1 MSVLGGGLNWSRQQ
15 IARISRKAAI
25 VPAVGQYCFQSTS
38 RPDSRTAELIAGA
51 PERDMSAPVLQR
63 EWLQFRSS
71 EHASKW
77 AVAILYLAAYIILE
91 WASFIHVHKGLPIT
105 PWDPGLGVAFALM
118 IRGGPMNGLI
128 LFAGMVVAETLVLQ
142 NDVDWPIDIGV
153 AAITAL
159 SYTSVAALVQRYFR
173 IDADLTHLRDVLTLL
188 AAGLAGAVLDT
199 MLLSAF
205 LLGVGQFDMRDVVQV
220 TRPLVIGDTIGIAV
234 VTPLLLRFRVQPRPE
249 TRRLL
254 SLAPEGALYFC
265 IIGVALWLITGS
277 EGTHGFRLFYLLFV
291 PVVIAAV
298 RHGVDGACF
307 SLAVTQFSLIGLLHF
322 SGYEANEFTEF
333 QTLALV
339 LTVTGLIVGV
349 VVSERRNS
357 DRIARDAQARLTERR
372 AEAAQVARVNLVSG
386 MASAL
391 AHEINQPMTAARAL
405 GRSAQHLLRTPGG
418 DLSRADNNLSTML
431 THIDHAGDIVR
442 RMRNF
447 IRRGH
452 PHVSTINTRDMLEEA
467 LTLAHAEASARGV
480 IVDLDVA
487 ADLPDLYGDRVQL
500 EQVVLNLV
508 HNAVDAIAGAGQSHG
523 HVQVVARRHAAPPRI
538 EIGVSDNGPGI
549 EGELAGRLFDPLTTA
564 KQDGLGLG
572 LSICASIVEAHGGRV
587 WLHSGKP
594 GATEFCF
601 SVPLDRSWDR

>member
-1 MSVLGGGLNWSRQQ
+1 
-15 IARISRKAAI
+15 
-25 VPAVGQYCFQSTS
+25 
-38 RPDSRTAELIAGA
+38 
-51 PERDMSAPVLQR
+51 MSARVLQR
-63 EWLQFRSS
+63 QWLQLHSL
-71 EHASKW
+71 EHASTW
-77 AVAILYLAAYIILE
+77 AAAVLYLAAYIILE

-118 IRGGPMNGLI
+118 IRGGPLGGLI

-159 SYTSVAALVQRYFR
+159 SYTSVAALVQRYVR
-173 IDADLTHLRDVLTLL
+173 IDADLPHLRDVLNLL
-188 AAGLAGAVLDT
+188 AAGLAGAVLDIV
-199 MLLSAF
+199 LLSAF
-205 LLGVGQFDMRDVVQV
+205 LLAVGQFDLRDVMQV
-220 TRPLVIGDTIGIAV
+220 ARPLLIGDTIGIAV
-234 VTPLLLRFRVQPRPE
+234 VTPLLLRFRVQERLEAP
-249 TRRLL
+249 RLL
-254 SLAPEGALYFC
+254 SFAPEGALYLC
-265 IIGVALWLITGS
+265 IIGAALWLIVGS
-277 EGTHGFRLFYLLFV
+277 EGAHGFRLFYLLFV

-322 SGYEANEFTEF
+322 SGYDASEFTEF

-349 VVSERRNS
+349 AVSERKNS
-357 DRIARDAQARLTERR
+357 DRIARDAQARLVERQT
-372 AEAAQVARVNLVSG
+372 EAAQVARVNLVSG

-405 GRSAQHLLRTPGG
+405 GRSAQHLLRTPGS
-418 DLSRADNNLSTML
+418 DLSRADNNLSAML

-452 PHVSTINTRDMLEEA
+452 PHVSTINIRAMLEEA
-467 LTLAHAEASARGV
+467 MTLAHAEASARQV
-480 IVDLDVA
+480 RLDLDA
-487 ADLPDLYGDRVQL
+487 PADLPDLHGDRVQL

-508 HNAVDAIAGAGQSHG
+508 HNAVDAIATAGQSDGQVH
-523 HVQVVARRHAAPPRI
+523 VVARRHPAPPRV
-538 EIGVSDNGPGI
+538 EIGVLDNGPGI
-549 EGELAGRLFDPLTTA
+549 VGELVGRLFDPITTT
-564 KQDGLGLG
+564 KQDGMGLG
-572 LSICASIVEAHGGRV
+572 LSICASIMEAHGGRV

-594 GATEFCF
+594 GATEFRF
-601 SVPLDRSWDR
+601 SVPLDQSKES

>member
-1 MSVLGGGLNWSRQQ
+1 MPTR
-15 IARISRKAAI
+15 
-25 VPAVGQYCFQSTS
+25 
-38 RPDSRTAELIAGA
+38 
-51 PERDMSAPVLQR
+51 VLQR
-63 EWLQFRSS
+63 EWLQLHSS

-77 AVAILYLAAYIILE
+77 AVIAVLYLAAYIILE

-118 IRGGPMNGLI
+118 IRGGPLSGLI

-173 IDADLTHLRDVLTLL
+173 IDADLTHLRDVLMLL

-199 MLLSAF
+199 VLLNAF
-205 LLGVGQFDMRDVVQV
+205 LLAVGQFDMRDVVQV
-220 TRPLVIGDTIGIAV
+220 AWPLLIGDMIGIAV
-234 VTPLLLRFRVQPRPE
+234 VTPLLLRFRVQERFK
-249 TRRLL
+249 THRLL

-265 IIGVALWLITGS
+265 IIGVALWLIVGS
-277 EGTHGFRLFYLLFV
+277 EGAHGFRLFYLLFV

-322 SGYEANEFTEF
+322 SGYGASEFTEF

-349 VVSERRNS
+349 VVSERKNS
-357 DRIARDAQARLTERR
+357 DRIARDAQARLVERQ

-405 GRSAQHLLRTPGG
+405 GRSAQHLVRTPGS
-418 DLSRADNNLSTML
+418 DLSRADSNLSAML

-467 LTLAHAEASARGV
+467 MISAHAEAFARHV
-480 IVDLDVA
+480 RVDLDA
-487 ADLPDLYGDRVQL
+487 PADLPDLHGDRVQL

-508 HNAVDAIAGAGQSHG
+508 HNAVDAIATAGQSHG
-523 HVQVVARRHAAPPRI
+523 HVHVTARRHSAPPRV
-538 EIGVSDNGPGI
+538 EIGVLDNGPGI

-572 LSICASIVEAHGGRV
+572 LSICASIMEAHGGRV
-587 WLHSGKP
+587 WLHSGEP
-594 GATEFCF
+594 GATEFRF
-601 SVPLDRSWDR
+601 TVPLDQSRER

>member
-1 MSVLGGGLNWSRQQ
+1 M
-15 IARISRKAAI
+15 
-25 VPAVGQYCFQSTS
+25 P
-38 RPDSRTAELIAGA
+38 
-51 PERDMSAPVLQR
+51 APVLQT
-63 EWLQFRSS
+63 ESLQLHSS
-71 EHASKW
+71 ERASEW
-77 AVAILYLAAYIILE
+77 AVAVLYLAAYIILE

-105 PWDPGLGVAFALM
+105 PWDPGLGVAFALL
-118 IRGGPMNGLI
+118 IRAGPLSGLI

-159 SYTSVAALVQRYFR
+159 SYTSIAVLVQRYFR
-173 IDADLTHLRDVLTLL
+173 IDADLTHLRDVLMLL

-199 MLLSAF
+199 VLVSAF
-205 LLGVGQFDMRDVVQV
+205 LLAVGQFDIGDVVQV
-220 TRPLVIGDTIGIAV
+220 ARPLLIGDTIGIAV
-234 VTPLLLRFRVQPRPE
+234 VTPLLLRFRVQE
-249 TRRLL
+249 QLKAHRLR
-254 SLAPEGALYFC
+254 SLAPEGALYLG
-265 IIGVALWLITGS
+265 IIGVALWLIVGGG
-277 EGTHGFRLFYLLFV
+277 EAHGFRLFYLLFV

-322 SGYEANEFTEF
+322 SGYGASEFTEF

-349 VVSERRNS
+349 AVSERRNS
-357 DRIARDAQARLTERR
+357 DRIARDAQARLVERQ

-405 GRSAQHLLRTPGG
+405 GRSAQYLLRAPGG

-467 LTLAHAEASARGV
+467 MTLAHAEASARH
-480 IVDLDVA
+480 IRVDLDA
-487 ADLPDLYGDRVQL
+487 PAGLPDLHGDRVQL

-508 HNAVDAIAGAGQSHG
+508 HNAVDAIAAAGQPDG
-523 HVQVVARRHAAPPRI
+523 HVHVVARRHSSPPRV
-538 EIGVSDNGPGI
+538 EIGVLDNGPGI

-572 LSICASIVEAHGGRV
+572 LSICASIMEAHGGRV

-594 GATEFCF
+594 GATEFRF
-601 SVPLDRSWDR
+601 SVPLDRSRER

>member
-1 MSVLGGGLNWSRQQ
+1 
-15 IARISRKAAI
+15 
-25 VPAVGQYCFQSTS
+25 
-38 RPDSRTAELIAGA
+38 
-51 PERDMSAPVLQR
+51 MSAPVLQR

-77 AVAILYLAAYIILE
+77 AVAVLYLTAYIILE
-91 WASFIHVHKGLPIT
+91 WASFIHIHKGLPIT

-118 IRGGPMNGLI
+118 IRGGPINGLI

-153 AAITAL
+153 AAVTAL

-199 MLLSAF
+199 ILLSAF

-220 TRPLVIGDTIGIAV
+220 ARPLVIGDAIGIAV
-234 VTPLLLRFRVQPRPE
+234 VTPLLLRFRVQRRPE

-254 SLAPEGALYFC
+254 SLAPEGALYLC

-291 PVVIAAV
+291 PVMIAAV

-333 QTLALV
+333 QSLALV

-357 DRIARDAQARLTERR
+357 DRIARDAQARLAERR

-405 GRSAQHLLRTPGG
+405 GRSAQHLLRTPGS

-452 PHVSTINTRDMLEEA
+452 PHVSTINARDMLEEA
-467 LTLAHAEASARGV
+467 LTLAHAEASARDV

-508 HNAVDAIAGAGQSHG
+508 HNAVDAIAGSGQSHG
-523 HVQVVARRHAAPPRI
+523 HVQVVARRHSAPPRI
-538 EIGVSDNGPGI
+538 EISVSDNGPGI
-549 EGELAGRLFDPLTTA
+549 DGELAGRLFDPLTTA

-572 LSICASIVEAHGGRV
+572 LSICASIMEAHGGRV

-594 GATEFCF
+594 GATEFRF
-601 SVPLDRSWDR
+601 SVPLDRSQDC

>member
-1 MSVLGGGLNWSRQQ
+1 M
-15 IARISRKAAI
+15 
-25 VPAVGQYCFQSTS
+25 P
-38 RPDSRTAELIAGA
+38 
-51 PERDMSAPVLQR
+51 APVLQR
-63 EWLQFRSS
+63 EWLQFHSS

-77 AVAILYLAAYIILE
+77 AVAVLYLAAYIVLE

-118 IRGGPMNGLI
+118 IRGGPINGLM

-153 AAITAL
+153 AAVTAL

-199 MLLSAF
+199 ILLSAF

-220 TRPLVIGDTIGIAV
+220 ARPLVIGDTIGIAV
-234 VTPLLLRFRVQPRPE
+234 VTPLLLRFRVQRRPE
-249 TRRLL
+249 THRLL

-265 IIGVALWLITGS
+265 IIGVALWLIIGS

-307 SLAVTQFSLIGLLHF
+307 SLAVTQFGLIGLLHF

-357 DRIARDAQARLTERR
+357 DRIARDAQARLVERQ

-405 GRSAQHLLRTPGG
+405 GRSAQHLLRTPGS

-452 PHVSTINTRDMLEEA
+452 PHVSTISTRDMLEEA
-467 LTLAHAEASARGV
+467 LTLAHAEASARHV
-480 IVDLDVA
+480 IIDLDVA
-487 ADLPDLYGDRVQL
+487 ADLPDLHGDRVQL

-549 EGELAGRLFDPLTTA
+549 DGELAGRLFDPLTTA

-572 LSICASIVEAHGGRV
+572 LSICASIMEAHGGRV

-594 GATEFCF
+594 GATEFRF
-601 SVPLDRSWDR
+601 SVPLDRSRDR

>member
-1 MSVLGGGLNWSRQQ
+1 MPETDMP
-15 IARISRKAAI
+15 AR
-25 VPAVGQYCFQSTS
+25 
-38 RPDSRTAELIAGA
+38 
-51 PERDMSAPVLQR
+51 VLQR
-63 EWLQFRSS
+63 EWLQLRSS
-71 EHASKW
+71 EHASRW
-77 AVAILYLAAYIILE
+77 AVAVLYLAAYIILE

-118 IRGGPMNGLI
+118 IRGGPLSGVI
-128 LFAGMVVAETLVLQ
+128 LFAGMVVAEALVLQ
-142 NDVDWPIDIGV
+142 NDVDWPIDTGV

-159 SYTSVAALVQRYFR
+159 SYTLVAALVQRYFR
-173 IDADLTHLRDVLTLL
+173 IDADLTHLRDVLMLL

-199 MLLSAF
+199 VLLSAF
-205 LLGVGQFDMRDVVQV
+205 LLAVGQFDMRDVMQV
-220 TRPLVIGDTIGIAV
+220 ARPLIIGDTIGIAV
-234 VTPLLLRFRVQPRPE
+234 VTPLLLRFRGQERLK
-249 TRRLL
+249 THRLL

-265 IIGVALWLITGS
+265 IIGVALWLIIGS
-277 EGTHGFRLFYLLFV
+277 EGAHGFRLFYLLFV
-291 PVVIAAV
+291 PVVFAAV
-298 RHGVDGACF
+298 RHGVDGACC

-322 SGYEANEFTEF
+322 SGYDASEFTEF
-333 QTLALV
+333 QTLMLV

-349 VVSERRNS
+349 VISERKNS
-357 DRIARDAQARLTERR
+357 DRIARDAQARLVERQ

-405 GRSAQHLLRTPGG
+405 GRSAQHLLRTPGS
-418 DLSRADNNLSTML
+418 DLSRADNNLSAML

-452 PHVSTINTRDMLEEA
+452 PHVSTINTRDMLEDA
-467 LTLAHAEASARGV
+467 MTLAHAEASARHV
-480 IVDLDVA
+480 RVDLDTP
-487 ADLPDLYGDRVQL
+487 ADLPDLHGDRVQL

-508 HNAVDAIAGAGQSHG
+508 HNAVDAIAAAGQSRG
-523 HVQVVARRHAAPPRI
+523 HVHVVAVRYSAPPRI
-538 EIGVSDNGPGI
+538 EIGVLDNGPGI

-572 LSICASIVEAHGGRV
+572 LSICASIMEAHGGRV

-594 GATEFCF
+594 GATEFRF
-601 SVPLDRSWDR
+601 SVPLDRSRER